1 MFENFNP
8 GALVSNN
15 DNIIKAASD
24 GNVALLQDSLSK
36 GADPDYHLR
45 DTSALQLAIANGH
58 FEVANILIDAGANVN
73 VRNRMSWRP
82 IHEAARIGNLELMDK
97 LIEKGARIYVS
108 DDEGHSLV
116 RVAIDNNQIDV
127 LKKFISI
134 EANNTEGKDKEG
146 VTNLMAAVLSK
157 NIEMVEILLAD
168 GCDPYAKPSNEG
180 FTFSSLL
187 EEWPEGKAKFGQYSQ
202 SVQEKEAI
210 EIAQD
215 LNKQEVGVSSTI
227 KKRRPS

>member
-8 GALVSNN
+8 GALVSKN

-157 NIEMVEILLAD
+157 NIEMVELLLSD

-187 EEWPEGKAKFGQYSQ
+187 EEWPEGKAKFGKYSQ

-215 LNKQEVGVSSTI
+215 LNKQEVGVSSII